1 MNSNIGNKNNASVR
15 SEGEPLNL
23 ISLFKVYIKHFAI
36 LSLISVIVA
45 IVVFIGVKK
54 IYNNRAQFWT
64 VQFEYEFPG
73 IESGR
78 YPDGSAFKYYD
89 FINQEMIENAL
100 LLDSF
105 LEQSISIDV
114 LRRNNNISI
123 VQNTIESRDND
134 GNLIIVPDGT
144 YTISIK
150 KTAISNGDTVEK
162 FVQALLNAFTNKIQD
177 QAKKVYYHTYIDS
190 YNNANTFESKISYL
204 LLQKEYLDS
213 IYDEWIEAYGDQCI
227 IDDKALKSYKEEALM
242 ALPEM
247 EYSVLNNELIKKQY
261 VYKLTDAAEQE
272 CKIQIEILND
282 EYDDNQKKI
291 DGLVEALRVLRE
303 GDSTTRSDITLD
315 KSNETRYYETV
326 AELTER
332 QIDIERE
339 IINLNTKI
347 ENINNSSSSVVFNE
361 KLNKISEQ
369 LEQQATIAEKN
380 IAKYLYSEKTVYNI
394 ISGILLNGGRSA
406 GVSAIIAF
414 VFVYLISGFIW
425 YVMKREY

>member
-1 MNSNIGNKNNASVR
+1 
-15 SEGEPLNL
+15 
-23 ISLFKVYIKHFAI
+23 
-36 LSLISVIVA
+36 
-45 IVVFIGVKK
+45 
-54 IYNNRAQFWT
+54 
-64 VQFEYEFPG
+64 
-73 IESGR
+73 
-78 YPDGSAFKYYD
+78 
-89 FINQEMIENAL
+89 
-100 LLDSF
+100 
-105 LEQSISIDV
+105 
-114 LRRNNNISI
+114 
-123 VQNTIESRDND
+123 
-134 GNLIIVPDGT
+134 
-144 YTISIK
+144 
-150 KTAISNGDTVEK
+150 
-162 FVQALLNAFTNKIQD
+162 
-177 QAKKVYYHTYIDS
+177 
-190 YNNANTFESKISYL
+190 
-204 LLQKEYLDS
+204 
-213 IYDEWIEAYGDQCI
+213 
-227 IDDKALKSYKEEALM
+227 M

-247 EYSVLNNELIKKQY
+247 EYSVINNELIKKQY
-261 VYKLTDAAEQE
+261 VYKMTDDAEQE

-361 KLNKISEQ
+361 KLDKISEQ

-406 GVSAIIAF
+406 GVSAIIVF